1 MNQLKSVAVLMAA
14 VAAGW
19 AQPSLAQ
26 SSTDDPLALKLAN
39 AVSPDRF
46 FVRAGVIGVK
56 IKTESGDAYDVTGPL
71 VTREELQQMVESNVI
86 SAALIANGVT
96 NDPDN
101 PGGYIDAGGIQQLL
115 SDPVSGIP
123 NIIKSMDAAGR
134 NLTALGA
141 PRGVKAVAKESV
153 GTAGISLGM
162 FLDDEYKWA
171 VEAYVLA
178 IPPKASVNIAGPSA
192 RRTNATG
199 TEAVQPFPL
208 QGQKIIDT
216 KLFPP
221 LLMLGRYWGNKDSRF
236 RPYTGVIGM
245 YAMFYDTKATD
256 ALNYF
261 VGGQN
266 PGDTTVSFKNTFGM
280 GPMLGG
286 KFQINDSWHVN
297 LNIGHVKLK
306 TVGTL
311 VTRNTLLTQKTTGV
325 LAYGDDPSLPTATT
339 TGNSITSTLQVAEAA
354 FWGTPDKK
362 KVFNNFDPEVADK
375 FDSVRSIVSRVVAYQ
390 RHIAAGGDPD
400 VAPDSQGTFVRKSEA
415 TLKNT
420 LFMLSVGRT
429 F

>member
-14 VAAGW
+14 VAAAW

-71 VTREELQQMVESNVI
+71 VTRAELQAMVDTNVI
-86 SAALIANGVT
+86 IDAMVANGVS
-96 NDPDN
+96 NADPD
-101 PGGYIDAGGIQQLL
+101 DSDTTTAGAIQQALT
-115 SDPVSGIP
+115 DDVKGIP
-123 NIIKSMDAAGR
+123 NIIKSMDAR

-141 PRGVKAVAKESV
+141 PRGVKAIAKESV

-178 IPPKASVNIAGPSA
+178 VPPKASVNIAGPSL
-192 RRTNATG
+192 RRTNASGSAQT
-199 TEAVQPFPL
+199 VQPFPL

-286 KFQINDSWHVN
+286 KFQINDNWHVN

-325 LAYGDDPSLPTATT
+325 FAYGDDPSLPTTT
-339 TGNSITSTLQVAEAA
+339 TGNSITSTLQVAELAY
-354 FWGTPDKK
+354 WGTPEEPQ
-362 KVFNNFDPEVADK
+362 VLNNFDPSVADK

-400 VAPDSQGTFVRKSEA
+400 VAPESQGTFVRKSEA

>member
-1 MNQLKSVAVLMAA
+1 MNQLKSVALLMAA

-71 VTREELQQMVESNVI
+71 ITKAELEQMRDTDI
-86 SAALIANGVT
+86 IRQAMAANGVSNLPQADSDALT
-96 NDPDN
+96 AEGIQDQLKSSVAGIPLLIEAMNDP
-101 PGGYIDAGGIQQLL
+101 A
-115 SDPVSGIP
+115 
-123 NIIKSMDAAGR
+123 R
-134 NLTALGA
+134 NLTALGS
-141 PRGVKAVAKESV
+141 PRGVKALAKESV

-162 FLDDEYKWA
+162 FLDDEYKWV

-178 IPPKASVNIAGPSA
+178 MPPKASVNIAGPSLI
-192 RRTNATG
+192 RRLEGENNETLNA
-199 TEAVQPFPL
+199 FPI

-266 PGDTTVSFKNTFGM
+266 PGDTTVSFKNTFGL

-286 KFQINDSWHVN
+286 KFQINDNWHVN

-311 VTRNTLLTQKTTGV
+311 VTRNTLLSSKTTGAF
-325 LAYGDDPSLPTATT
+325 AYGDQPGVTYTIGS
-339 TGNSITSTLQVAEAA
+339 SISSTLLTGEEQIWE
-354 FWGTPDKK
+354 PRIKP
-362 KVFNNFDPEVADK
+362 NLDPADLNK
-375 FDSVRSIVSRVVAYQ
+375 FDSLRSIVSRVVAYQ

-400 VAPDSQGTFVRKSEA
+400 IAPDSQGTFVRKSEA

>member
-1 MNQLKSVAVLMAA
+1 
-14 VAAGW
+14 
-19 AQPSLAQ
+19 
-26 SSTDDPLALKLAN
+26 
-39 AVSPDRF
+39 VSPDRF

-71 VTREELQQMVESNVI
+71 VTRAELIEMRDTDII
-86 SAALIANGVT
+86 SRALEANGVAAGS
-96 NDPDN
+96 DN
-101 PGGYIDAGGIQQLL
+101 SEFIQGELQKGN
-115 SDPVSGIP
+115 GIP
-123 NIIKSMDAAGR
+123 LVLASMDDPQR
-134 NLTALGA
+134 QLTAIGA
-141 PRGVKAVAKESV
+141 PKGVKAIAKESV
-153 GTAGISLGM
+153 GTAGVSLGM

-171 VEAYVLA
+171 IEAYVLA
-178 IPPKASVNIAGPSA
+178 VPPKASVYISGPSLS
-192 RRTNATG
+192 RPPLNEEGNPTG
-199 TEAVQPFPL
+199 GADRVQPFLL

-221 LLMLGRYWGNKDSRF
+221 VVTLGRYWGNKDSKF

-286 KFQINDSWHVN
+286 KFQFSDHWHMN

-311 VTRNTLLTQKTTGV
+311 VTRNTLLTTKTTGV
-325 LAYGDDPSLPTATT
+325 VAYGNTPGVTYASVGSVTNALYAAE
-339 TGNSITSTLQVAEAA
+339 GAIWEGQFGLKNSGIL
-354 FWGTPDKK
+354 DL
-362 KVFNNFDPEVADK
+362 DK

-390 RHIAAGGDPD
+390 RHIAAGGDPN